1 MGRKS
6 IAEKLLAEL
15 PKQDSYDR
23 TLLVL
28 YDFTKTRAPVD
39 FYNNLSEAISR
50 GQDLYPTGDTDFDN
64 YVLPIVNE
72 MVAFKT
78 QLEASYLEFINWR
91 QP

>member
-1 MGRKS
+1 MGVITDKLNTEW
-6 IAEKLLAEL
+6 AEKKVDEDMFA
-15 PKQDSYDR
+15 
-23 TLLVL
+23 V
-28 YDFTKTRAPVD
+28 RAIIEN